1 MANVKVYSKS
11 KHGNTNIVPN
21 FKIREFASKDGANTI
36 KIDLELA
43 FILQAIRNICG
54 STVINS
60 GYRTASHNKRVGGAS
75 NSYHLYGRAADIK
88 CSNANLDTIC
98 NVANSLG
105 VLGIIKY
112 PTFVHIDTRISKYHA
127 NNKGTRLS
135 YGRNA
140 IVYGGAVLK
149 SGSTGWQVG
158 IVQFKLARLGYSSVG
173 TVDGKAGAK
182 FDKAVREFQAK
193 NGLVVDGKVGTNT
206 WAKLFN

>member
-1 MANVKVYSKS
+1 MANVKIYSKS
-11 KHGNTNIVPN
+11 KHGNTAIVPN
-21 FKIREFASKDGANTI
+21 FKVREFASKDGADTV
-36 KIDLELA
+36 KIDMELA
-43 FILQAIRNICG
+43 FILQAIRTVCG
-54 STVINS
+54 VTTINS
-60 GYRTASHNKRVGGAS
+60 AYRTPSHNKKVGGAS
-75 NSYHLYGRAADIK
+75 SSYHLYGRAADIK

-158 IVQFKLARLGYSSVG
+158 IVQFKLAKLGYLSVG

-182 FDKAVREFQAK
+182 FDKAVKEFQR
-193 NGLVVDGKVGTNT
+193 NHNISVDGKVGPTT
-206 WAKLFN
+206 WKKLFN